1 MAEIIPF
8 APYRFTPA
16 DMALWQRMATE
27 QIRRG
32 LWHDVT
38 RQTDAG
44 QDQLLVRFPGLE
56 APILRL
62 VRDRH
67 GVYCMSFH
75 DRTGWYEFRRAST
88 AAACLAR
95 RTTPANRSDDRSAQG
110 TDRL

>member
-16 DMALWQRMATE
+16 DMALWQRIAAQ

-32 LWHDVT
+32 LWHDVA

-44 QDQLLVRFPGLE
+44 QDQLLVRFPGME
-56 APILRL
+56 TPILRL
-62 VRDRH
+62 LRDRQ
-67 GVYCMSFH
+67 GEYRMSFH
-75 DRTGWYEFRRAST
+75 DRTGWYEFRHADN

-95 RTTPANRSDDRSAQG
+95 RTAPANRPGNLPAKG
-110 TDRL
+110 TERR